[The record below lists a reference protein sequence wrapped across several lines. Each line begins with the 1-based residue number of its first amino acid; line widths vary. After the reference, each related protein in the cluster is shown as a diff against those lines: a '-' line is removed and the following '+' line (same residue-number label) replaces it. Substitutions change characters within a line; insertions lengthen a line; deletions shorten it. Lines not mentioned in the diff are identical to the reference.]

1 MSQYPTEINECNV
14 VTITPMGV
22 QCVVVHPST
31 SVASDGAASLII
43 TGGTPPY
50 SVVWNINGNNVLGLN
65 QINLSVGEY
74 PATVVD
80 YYGDYS
86 ASTICVLTGE
96 TDCSFE
102 ISVDYPDPP
111 IEEEGF
117 YFYDVQITGGT
128 SVGPYTIYYTT
139 ISSTT
144 IAELYPSGV
153 AQNLTLTQLQS
164 GVTIKIPENNSLVI
178 VYNQLCDTT
187 RTKFI
192 APIVRCI
199 ELCLTYSGGKTIQ
212 FLCDDLDENGVQ
224 TWVADGMGTCGGSIL
239 RWDLPNNRWIIEGCV
254 IEDGELFS
262 NDPVTSNP
270 PLNWNVV
277 GSQYPISVFGT
288 EGFCSLSNPLVL
300 NVSVNQ
306 PDCEP
311 DGSIILSAQGG
322 FSPYLFSINN
332 GLTTQSSP
340 IFNNLGP
347 GTYSCQVIDSSGN
360 TENSVVVLNSLLPN
374 VTYELQLQT
383 TTQVIQNTT
392 QVSNIEYTTNLVVT
406 PPIPNGVT
414 ITFDFTH
421 LGVFKNS
428 RKPGFSSLN
437 RTIVLN
443 KNGSP
448 ISVTTTNSSTYLES
462 VQPQCDEGGDT
473 VQVTASTNEWNTI
486 SITQGDTIQV
496 LTSSVI
502 TYTTPPNVCDFGID
516 NNLFTTSNANIQ
528 GCSCCNVI
536 SIEPPE
542 IELPVVPPPIWN
554 VNDITC
560 TFSTR
565 DITFIKGG
573 SEFATTTVYIP
584 QDGTRM
590 YVVMFQNKTIRQC
603 SLSSPHNIN
612 STITIVGDSP
622 IIADL
627 NFTSMQMSS
636 NGDKVFI
643 FGGQPNSFV
652 IREYSLS
659 IPWNITTMS
668 TTPTSILPYPSQH
681 FIGRNFV
688 FNRTGTKI
696 YGSYFTSNLQ
706 TVRSVVWNLSIP
718 YTLSSAG
725 QPTTYDITSIINDI
739 SGNMYFENNGDFYF
753 MPVGSNVDAVFKGGI
768 SVDDIYGTT
777 NQCNFTMPD
786 CQDNIHIYD
795 TVRYGGPSTYTWIL
809 VQGLTGFV

>member
-153 AQNLTLTQLQS
+153 AQNLTLSQLQS

-322 FSPYLFSINN
+322 FSPYLFSIND
-332 GLTTQSSP
+332 GLTAQSSP

-374 VTYELQLQT
+374 ETYELQLQT

-392 QVSNIEYTTNLVVT
+392 QVSNIGYTTNLVVT

-473 VQVTASTNEWNTI
+473 VQVTASTNEWNSI
-486 SITQGDTIQV
+486 SITQGDTIQI

-502 TYTTPPNVCDFGID
+502 TYSTPPNVCDFGID
-516 NNLFTTSNANIQ
+516 NNEFTLSNPNIQ
-528 GCSCCNVI
+528 GCSCCDVEITSSPVTSIGLVYVYESCEPISPLTEPTHIIQTQQVPGLFIQNPLSAPQTLQIGNSFKDGEGNCWYYVGVFDSTYTPPNSVNVI
-536 SIEPPE
+536 
-542 IELPVVPPPIWN
+542 N
-554 VNDITC
+554 VQGNYFNG
-560 TFSTR
+560 FST
-565 DITFIKGG
+565 TL
-573 SEFATTTVYIP
+573 Y
-584 QDGTRM
+584 
-590 YVVMFQNKTIRQC
+590 
-603 SLSSPHNIN
+603 
-612 STITIVGDSP
+612 
-622 IIADL
+622 L
-627 NFTSMQMSS
+627 NCLDCNTPP
-636 NGDKVFI
+636 VFWY
-643 FGGQPNSFV
+643 N
-652 IREYSLS
+652 
-659 IPWNITTMS
+659 
-668 TTPTSILPYPSQH
+668 
-681 FIGRNFV
+681 
-688 FNRTGTKI
+688 
-696 YGSYFTSNLQ
+696 YG
-706 TVRSVVWNLSIP
+706 
-718 YTLSSAG
+718 
-725 QPTTYDITSIINDI
+725 
-739 SGNMYFENNGDFYF
+739 
-753 MPVGSNVDAVFKGGI
+753 
-768 SVDDIYGTT
+768 GTT
-777 NQCNFTMPD
+777 NGYNNPNNACIDVGVNGSTQTYYSN
-786 CQDNIHIYD
+786 DNTITLGSIIYLNVG
-795 TVRYGGPSTYTWIL
+795 TFFNPIYQPFIGGNLFYAVGNAFLNTYSS
-809 VQGLTGFV
+809 VQINNSGEVVSIGTLFCTPPIP